1 MSLTKVIS
9 FEGQCAE
16 TENCKLQISLTQP
29 LVKLT
34 LFIS

>member
-9 FEGQCAE
+9 FRGQCAE
-16 TENCKLQISLTQP
+16 TENCKPQISLTQP

-34 LFIS
+34 LVIS